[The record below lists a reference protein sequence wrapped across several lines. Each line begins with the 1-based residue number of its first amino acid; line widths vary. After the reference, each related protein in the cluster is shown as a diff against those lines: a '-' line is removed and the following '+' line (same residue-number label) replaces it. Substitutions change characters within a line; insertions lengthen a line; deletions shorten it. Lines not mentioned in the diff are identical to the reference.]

1 MASLMVIDADTVERM
16 KRKKD
21 NEIFK
26 SHFQIKTTFLLWS
39 ALVLM
44 DNTVI
49 CYYL

>member
-1 MASLMVIDADTVERM
+1 MASLMVIDANTVEGM

-21 NEIFK
+21 EIFK
-26 SHFQIKTTFLLWS
+26 SHFQIKTAILLWS